1 MTSSQDSVT
10 VALSL
15 AVSSVT
21 NVRGVTSRTQT
32 AISVTVTRQVLR
44 TIFVTLT
51 LDSVCVRRII
61 QATDVTNVLRD
72 STPTRSVYVS
82 VLSFWVMTLL
92 LTHS

>member
-10 VALSL
+10 VDLSL

-21 NVRGVTSRTQT
+21 NVRRVTSRIQT

-44 TIFVTLT
+44 TTFVTPT
-51 LDSVCVRRII
+51 LDSVCVRRTI

-72 STPTRSVYVS
+72 STPTPSVYVS
-82 VLSFWVMTLL
+82 VLTLMIRL
-92 LTHS
+92 LTSR